1 MTPVMRRRAVTTSG
15 GAKEMTQ
22 YESHSRDDKGVSF
35 YALQW
40 PMGLRNDLHMPQ
52 GSSSHEDYKHS
63 VNK

>member
-1 MTPVMRRRAVTTSG
+1 MTTSG

-52 GSSSHEDYKHS
+52 GYRLEQPRILQTFSK
-63 VNK
+63 